1 MSSNLNTRTAAV
13 ALPLPEHQY
22 PVELFVSIMNGG
34 DGELQGFELW
44 HLVRLVEHLKEMP
57 LARPDHTS
65 SYNAW
70 LLYLS
75 DENGNVTPYE
85 IRSAEK
91 CDATMIR
98 KIVGYG
104 VTCPKDYWG
113 EELKLPTPS
122 ELAERFWL

>member
-1 MSSNLNTRTAAV
+1 MSRTNQASV
-13 ALPLPEHQY
+13 ALPLPEHHY
-22 PVELFVSIMNGG
+22 PVDLFVSIMNGG
-34 DGELQGFELW
+34 DGVVEGFELW
-44 HLVRLVEHLKEMP
+44 HLIRTVEHLKEMP
-57 LARPDHTS
+57 IARPSHFA

-75 DENGNVTPYE
+75 DENGNVAPQE

-104 VTCPKDYWG
+104 VTCPKDYWDD
-113 EELKLPTPS
+113 ELKLPTPG